1 MENRKETIAKILGWL
16 NNEEE
21 YGGLW
26 LPAIQRPFVWSTEQ
40 IELLFDSIMRSYPI
54 NTFLIWKTREP
65 LRLRRFVTNYV
76 DNAPVTDLSLTAHER
91 RKSVLLDGQQRVQ
104 SLYIGLK
111 GSYNGK
117 ELYFNV
123 LSGNSEE
130 SAERFLFKF
139 LPQHRAAGSDGWVKV
154 RDVLAGRKGYYAA
167 TEEVIEKTGGQSLPY
182 DKKERIRKNIDIL
195 FREFRDRENIVFQ
208 ELDSIYQPDLYRL
221 DDVAEIFI
229 RTNSGGTILSKSD
242 LIFSLL
248 RAGWEELDEK
258 VSQVAEDL
266 ADRGVGVTRDHIVK
280 TSLALIGEGATLS
293 VEKLRKKSTLKKI
306 ISRFA
311 DIAAAIQNA
320 AGLLSGLVRGVT
332 VAPFPALIPIAYFR
346 SSCPQAWASIDKNM
360 LRQWLLKA
368 LIAGAFSGAS
378 DALID
383 ALVHDIDER
392 NDFDTASASALIKG
406 KGRSLSLP
414 HEELLG
420 TTQKHRNAPLLLALL
435 HHGRSPAM
443 TSEGS
448 NPSMVQIFPSPAL
461 KQMKRRNNRTG
472 RKVLAYSRQERD
484 QIANIMLVENGE
496 EASVKEKSLPDT
508 WFAGRSAQY
517 LDAHLIPKDPTLWKV
532 ENFEH
537 FIAERKQLLLKAFK
551 EAGIT
556 N

>member
-26 LPAIQRPFVWSTEQ
+26 LPAIQRPFVWGTEQ

-54 NTFLIWKTREP
+54 NTFLIWKTKEL
-65 LRLRRFVTNYV
+65 LRLRRFVTHYV
-76 DNAPVTDLSLTAHER
+76 DDLPVTNLCLTAHER

-104 SLYIGLK
+104 SIFIGLK

-123 LSGNSEE
+123 LSGNIEE
-130 SAERFLFKF
+130 SAVRFLFKF
-139 LPQHRAAGSDGWVKV
+139 LPQHRAAGFDGWVKV
-154 RDVLAGRKGYYAA
+154 KDVLAGKKGYYAA
-167 TEEVIEKTGGQSLPY
+167 TEEIIEKAGGQNLPY
-182 DKKERIRKNIDIL
+182 NKKEQIRKNIDIL

-208 ELDSIYQPDLYRL
+208 ELDSIYQPDLYHL

-280 TSLALIGEGATLS
+280 TSLALIGEGATMS

-306 ISRFA
+306 VSRFA
-311 DIAAAIQNA
+311 EIAAAIQDA
-320 AGLLSGLVRGVT
+320 AGLLRGLVRGVT

-346 SSCPQAWASIDKNM
+346 FSCPQAWA
-360 LRQWLLKA
+360 LRDSNTLRLWLLKA
-368 LIAGAFSGAS
+368 LTTGAFSGAS
-378 DALID
+378 DVLID
-383 ALVHDIDER
+383 ALVRDIDER
-392 NDFDTASASALIKG
+392 NDFDTASAGALITG
-406 KGRSLSLP
+406 KGRSFSLS
-414 HEELLG
+414 HEELLD

-435 HHGRSPAM
+435 RHGRSATT

-448 NPSMVQIFPSPAL
+448 NPSMVLIFPSQAL
-461 KQMKRRNNRTG
+461 KQLKRRNNRTG

-484 QIANIMLVENGE
+484 QITNIMLAESDE
-496 EASVKEKSLPDT
+496 EARVKEGSLPDT
-508 WFAGRSAQY
+508 WFAGKSSDY

-532 ENFEH
+532 ENFER
-537 FIAERKQLLLKAFK
+537 FIAERKQLLLNAFI